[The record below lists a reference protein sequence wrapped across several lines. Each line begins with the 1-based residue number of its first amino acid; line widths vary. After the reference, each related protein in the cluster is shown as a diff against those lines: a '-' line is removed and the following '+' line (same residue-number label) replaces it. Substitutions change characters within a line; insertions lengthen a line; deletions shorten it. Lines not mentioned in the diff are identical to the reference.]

1 MNNTGQICRSKK
13 NAQSRYTMI
22 DNAILQNWGMTPE
35 EKSILIYLLSMP
47 ENWIVI
53 KTKLIEDSNIGR
65 DRFNRAWKSLQEKGY
80 IISIRVI
87 DSETK
92 QLKGWNHIVY
102 EEPVLSES
110 RVTENPIVGD
120 SESRE
125 IRKSEIQSVYKEQIE
140 QSNNNTKE
148 EESTRKKLDKV
159 FQVPTIETIRE
170 YMTEIG
176 IPEKSDRFFNYYES
190 IGWKVGRSQ
199 MKDWKAAARN
209 FRENKREEN
218 TILPTRRKIF

>member
-1 MNNTGQICRSKK
+1 MKNTGQILRSRK
-13 NAQSRYTMI
+13 NGKSRYTPI
-22 DNAILQNWGMTPE
+22 SNDILQSKTMTPE
-35 EKSILIYLLSMP
+35 EKSILVHLLSLP
-47 ENWIVI
+47 EDWVVYKGEIWREMNM
-53 KTKLIEDSNIGR
+53 GR
-65 DRFNRAWKSLQEKGY
+65 ERFNRSWKGLVDKGY
-80 IISIRVI
+80 IISIRLI
-87 DSETK
+87 DTNTN
-92 QLKGWNHIVY
+92 LVKGWNHIVY
-102 EEPVLSES
+102 EEPVLAVNEIDQLSELPNS
-110 RVTENPIVGD
+110 GQ
-120 SESRE
+120 SEDWGVNKG
-125 IRKSEIQSVYKEQIE
+125 IKE

-159 FQVPTIETIRE
+159 FQVPTIEAIRE